1 MRQILAG
8 AFVGGCLAWQTQA
21 AELVMFDSPACSY
34 CEQWDEEIS
43 GIYPLTDEGR
53 RAPLRRVSVH
63 DEMPADLARIGAVV
77 YTPTFVLVDDGR
89 EVGRISGYPG
99 EDFFWGFLE
108 SLIARLAMSSAAC
121 DAYENSNSNQTG
133 RKTLC

>member
-1 MRQILAG
+1 MMKLSYLSQLCFG
-8 AFVGGCLAWQTQA
+8 WVFLMPVSGQT

-34 CEQWDEEIS
+34 CERWEEEIAD
-43 GIYPLTDEGR
+43 IYPKTEEGQQ
-53 RAPLRRVSVH
+53 APLRRVSIH
-63 DEMPADLARIGAVV
+63 DSLPADLNKIHGIV

-108 SLIARLAMSSAAC
+108 
-121 DAYENSNSNQTG
+121 
-133 RKTLC
+133 TLVAKLPKRS